1 MPEATDHISRDYFE
15 EKFQGMYRLQKDMQ
29 EAMVRRDE
37 KDSTD
42 KSDLFKR
49 IGKAEGEISTI
60 KETRPTI
67 GKILAAIV
75 TVSGLLI
82 TVAQLIWK

>member
-1 MPEATDHISRDYFE
+1 MPPETDHISRDYLE
-15 EKFQGMYRLQKDMQ
+15 EKFQGVYRRQDEMQ
-29 EAMVRRDE
+29 QAMLRRDE
-37 KDSTD
+37 RDSSD
-42 KSDLFKR
+42 KATLFER

-82 TVAQLIWK
+82 TVAQLILK